1 MKKAFITGISGQDG
15 AYLSKL
21 LVEKGYEVYG
31 GYRRSSTLNL
41 WRLEEM
47 GVVQDVRLMP
57 FESMEYNNIL
67 RTIDQVQPD
76 EFYNLAA
83 QSFVQTSFDEPIYTS
98 EVDAIGV
105 TKCLEAI
112 RCVNPGIKF
121 YQASTSEM
129 FGRVQEVPQRENTSF
144 YPRSPYGVSK
154 LYAHWM
160 TINYRESYGMK
171 ACCGIL
177 FNHESPL
184 RGEEFV
190 TRKITKAFVRV
201 KRGLQEFVEL
211 GNLNAKRDWGFA
223 GDYVEAMWRMLQQE
237 NHWTDYVVATGETW
251 SIRQFVEQAAR
262 CLGYNIGWETRDGTE
277 VGVDR
282 VSGKVLVRT
291 NPRFLRPAE
300 VDLLIGDPAKIMADL
315 KWSRTVSFES
325 LVAMMI
331 EADSNR
337 LERA

>member
-144 YPRSPYGVSK
+144 Y
-154 LYAHWM
+154 
-160 TINYRESYGMK
+160 
-171 ACCGIL
+171 
-177 FNHESPL
+177 
-184 RGEEFV
+184 
-190 TRKITKAFVRV
+190 
-201 KRGLQEFVEL
+201 
-211 GNLNAKRDWGFA
+211 LNSMR
-223 GDYVEAMWRMLQQE
+223 
-237 NHWTDYVVATGETW
+237 
-251 SIRQFVEQAAR
+251 
-262 CLGYNIGWETRDGTE
+262 IG
-277 VGVDR
+277 
-282 VSGKVLVRT
+282 
-291 NPRFLRPAE
+291 
-300 VDLLIGDPAKIMADL
+300 
-315 KWSRTVSFES
+315 
-325 LVAMMI
+325 
-331 EADSNR
+331 
-337 LERA
+337 